1 MTSGANR
8 SGMAYICRSAVELF
22 YSKIQAEVRR
32 SQVPSRPQPFD
43 AWEAEFDGFR

>member
-1 MTSGANR
+1 
-8 SGMAYICRSAVELF
+8 MAYICRSAVELF